1 MARIHV
7 DSLDDPRLA
16 SFRNL
21 PDRELAREGGLFIAE
36 GALVTRRLLAS
47 GLGVHSVL
55 ATPRRAAQVEPLLD
69 ERAPLYVAAAE
80 LVNAVVGFRFHSG
93 ILAVGVR
100 PAPPRL
106 DEVVA
111 RAPAPIRLLILP
123 RLINTANLGAIVRT
137 AAALGVDG
145 IVLGPACCDPF
156 YRQAVRQSMGA
167 VFNLPLLRPADLD
180 ACLLALQREHAL
192 ELIATVLDE
201 AATALPQCPRP
212 RRLGLLLGS
221 EDHGLD
227 PAVLARCDRRVTL
240 PMQRGTDS
248 LNVAASAAVFL
259 YHFTLAAGP

>member
-1 MARIHV
+1 MTRIYV

-16 SFRNL
+16 PYRNL

-36 GALVTRRLLAS
+36 GAHVTHRLLAS
-47 GLGVHSVL
+47 GLGVRSVL
-55 ATPRRAAQVEPLLD
+55 ATPRRAAQVEPLLG
-69 ERAPLYVAAAE
+69 ERAPLYVAPAE
-80 LVNAVVGFRFHSG
+80 WVNTVVGFRFHSG

-100 PAPPRL
+100 PAPPPL
-106 DEVVA
+106 DTVVA
-111 RAPAPIRLLILP
+111 AAPAPVRLLILP

-145 IVLGPACCDPF
+145 IILGPGCCDPF

-167 VFNLPLLRPADLD
+167 VFTVALLRPADLD
-180 ACLLALQREHAL
+180 ACLLSLQREHGI

-201 AATALPQCPRP
+201 AATPLPQCPRP
-212 RRLGLLLGS
+212 RRMGLLLGS
-221 EDHGLD
+221 EDHGLE
-227 PAVLARCDRRVTL
+227 PAVLARCDRRVTI

-259 YHFTLAAGP
+259 YHFTLATGP